1 MIKKLKIIIAVC
13 IATLLAACSDPVQE
27 EIISYVNEDLPEIAK
42 LEEEVIGKYDSV
54 TGENYKDDEILYD
67 ALTNEIIPDYS
78 QLIDKL
84 EAIQLSDK
92 ELRDIHEDYI
102 EAANQQYSAFTKML
116 AAIENQDYAL
126 IEEVNGILSQSRK
139 DMRDYQY
146 DLKEYAEKN
155 DVEIKE

>member
-13 IATLLAACSDPVQE
+13 IVTLLAACSNPVQE

-42 LEEEVIGKYDSV
+42 LEEEVIGKYDNV

-146 DLKEYAEKN
+146 DLKEYAEEN